1 MNNKNSK
8 NNIPVVPIEDM
19 DLSTNR
25 YRRGKNT
32 WNVSTLIDYVKDNN
46 LQPFEVPLAVIPL
59 WDLNFDVY
67 NMDDFIFQVNRTLN
81 ANYTKYPIILDD
93 FGQVAD
99 GWHRICKAILDGKK
113 TIKAYR
119 ITEMPKPDIIEETHE

>member
-1 MNNKNSK
+1 
-8 NNIPVVPIEDM
+8 
-19 DLSTNR
+19 
-25 YRRGKNT
+25 
-32 WNVSTLIDYVKDNN
+32 
-46 LQPFEVPLAVIPL
+46 
-59 WDLNFDVY
+59 
-67 NMDDFIFQVNRTLN
+67 MDDFIFQVNRTLN
-81 ANYTKYPIILDD
+81 ANYTKYPIILDN

>member
-8 NNIPVVPIEDM
+8 NNIPVVPIEEF

-25 YRRGKNT
+25 YCRGKNT
-32 WNVSTLIDYVKDNN
+32 WNVSTLIDYVKNN
-46 LQPFEVPLAVIPL
+46 KLKPFEIPLAAIPL
-59 WDLNFDVY
+59 LDLNFDVH
-67 NMDDFIFQVNRTLN
+67 NMDDFIFQVNRTLK
-81 ANYTKYPIILDD
+81 ADYTKYPIILDD

>member
-8 NNIPVVPIEDM
+8 NNIPVVPIEDI
-19 DLSTNR
+19 DISTNK
-25 YRRGKNT
+25 YCRGKDE
-32 WNVSTLIDYVKDNN
+32 WYVSTLINYIKDNK
-46 LQPFEVPLAVIPL
+46 LKPFEVPLAAISL

-67 NMDDFIFQVNRTLN
+67 NMDDFIFQVNRTLK
-81 ANYTKYPIILDD
+81 ADYTKYPIILDN

>member
-8 NNIPVVPIEDM
+8 NNIPVVPIGEA

-25 YRRGKNT
+25 YCRGKNT
-32 WNVSTLIDYVKDNN
+32 WNVSTLIDYVKDNK
-46 LQPFEVPLAVIPL
+46 LKPFEIPLAVIPL

>member
-8 NNIPVVPIEDM
+8 NNIPVVPIEDI
-19 DLSTNR
+19 DVSTNK
-25 YRRGKNT
+25 YYRGKDK
-32 WNVSTLIDYVKDNN
+32 WSVSTLINYIKDNK
-46 LQPFEVPLAVIPL
+46 LKPFEVPLAVIPL

-67 NMDDFIFQVNRTLN
+67 NMDDFIFQVNRTLK
-81 ANYTKYPIILDD
+81 ADYTKYPIILDN

-119 ITEMPKPDIIEETHE
+119 ITEMPKPDITEETHE

>member
-8 NNIPVVPIEDM
+8 NNIPVVPIGEPDI
-19 DLSTNR
+19 STNR
-25 YRRGKNT
+25 YCRGKNT
-32 WNVSTLIDYVKDNN
+32 WNVSTLIDYVKDNK
-46 LQPFEVPLAVIPL
+46 LKPFEVPLAAIPL
-59 WDLNFDVY
+59 YDLNFDVY
-67 NMDDFIFQVNRTLN
+67 NIDDFIFQVNRTLN